1 MDEWEKSDEASSSPD
16 LGRKKRKSTLLLG
29 IVGCLLV
36 LGLAAFFFGRLPVLA
51 QSSAWGSKEGQACIQ
66 CHSVQNAALVEE
78 WRLGAHGQRGVNCA
92 DCHRAD
98 KSDPDAM
105 EHNGYLIST
114 LVTPKDCS
122 RCHQKE
128 VNEQKGSHHAQ
139 AGQILASLDDFLGQ
153 VVTGPPAAA
162 TGCWQCHGST
172 VKVLPGGKLDPTTWP
187 NTGIGRINPD
197 GSWGSCS
204 ACHTRHAFSKAQA
217 RQPQTCG
224 KCHLGPDHPQ
234 IEVYQESKHGILYEA
249 NKERLHLDRDHWVV
263 GVDYSAAPTCATCH
277 MSATPT
283 QPVTHD
289 VGERISWTLRPPI
302 SVKLNMVVF
311 EDLTK
316 KDIPDGQPL
325 PKVGDLLKTVDGTP
339 KKVKAIIP
347 WQDRRGRMQDVCQQC
362 HADPFVAGFYKQ
374 FDNLV
379 DLYNEKFAR
388 PATAII
394 QDLTK
399 AGKLTPAPFDDK
411 LDWIYWELWHHEG
424 RRARHGASMSGPD
437 YAFWHGMYDVAQT
450 FYQRFIPEVKAIAG
464 EPLATQLLEK
474 HVYSQPGHRWLKEGM
489 TKDQLQNIQDF
500 YRQRYG
506 EPAK

>member
-1 MDEWEKSDEASSSPD
+1 
-16 LGRKKRKSTLLLG
+16 
-29 IVGCLLV
+29 
-36 LGLAAFFFGRLPVLA
+36 
-51 QSSAWGSKEGQACIQ
+51 
-66 CHSVQNAALVEE
+66 
-78 WRLGAHGQRGVNCA
+78 
-92 DCHRAD
+92 
-98 KSDPDAM
+98 
-105 EHNGYLIST
+105 
-114 LVTPKDCS
+114 
-122 RCHQKE
+122 
-128 VNEQKGSHHAQ
+128 
-139 AGQILASLDDFLGQ
+139 
-153 VVTGPPAAA
+153 
-162 TGCWQCHGST
+162 
-172 VKVLPGGKLDPTTWP
+172 
-187 NTGIGRINPD
+187 
-197 GSWGSCS
+197 
-204 ACHTRHAFSKAQA
+204 
-217 RQPQTCG
+217 
-224 KCHLGPDHPQ
+224 
-234 IEVYQESKHGILYEA
+234 
-249 NKERLHLDRDHWVV
+249 
-263 GVDYSAAPTCATCH
+263 
-277 MSATPT
+277 
-283 QPVTHD
+283 
-289 VGERISWTLRPPI
+289 
-302 SVKLNMVVF
+302 MVVF